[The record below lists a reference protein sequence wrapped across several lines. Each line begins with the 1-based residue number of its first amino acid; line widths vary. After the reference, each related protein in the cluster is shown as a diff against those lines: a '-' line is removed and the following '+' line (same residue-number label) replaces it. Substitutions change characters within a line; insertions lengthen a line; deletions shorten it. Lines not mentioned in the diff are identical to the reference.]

1 MVKTGIGYD
10 VHKLKKRLPL
20 FIGGIDI
27 KSPFGSVGHSDG
39 DALIHAMVDSL
50 LGAAG
55 LGDIGKFFPSDD
67 RKWENIQSHIFLA
80 EANKKIKQAGYQI
93 SNLDC
98 TIILQKPKLQK
109 YISSIRKNIAKI
121 LIISEKKISIK
132 STTTDYLGL
141 IGDSKGWSVIAIA
154 TICSIDEYSKN

>member
-1 MVKTGIGYD
+1 
-10 VHKLKKRLPL
+10 
-20 FIGGIDI
+20 
-27 KSPFGSVGHSDG
+27 
-39 DALIHAMVDSL
+39 MVDSL

-67 RKWENIQSHIFLA
+67 RKWENVQSHIFLA

-109 YISSIRKNIAKI
+109 YIPSIRKNIAKI

-154 TICSIDEYSKN
+154 TICSIDEHSKN